1 MLVLHNSG
9 LFVKIAPIIEIGNI
23 MEAFLQEAK
32 ASSRVLSTLSG
43 AEKNR
48 ILKEMAEDLRT
59 NTEAILK
66 ANALDMSDAESNNL
80 APSLKDRLFLDESR
94 IEGMA
99 VAIEEIAGL
108 KEPVGRVLDGWVTED
123 GLKIEKVSVP
133 IGVIG
138 IIFESRPNVTSDTA
152 ALSFK
157 SSNVC
162 VLKGG
167 KEAQNSNE
175 AIAKVLQ
182 EVLKA
187 NDLPQALISLIP
199 DASREGVAKLI
210 KMDKYVDLIIPR
222 GGEGLIRYVSEN
234 ASVPVVKHDK
244 GQCHTYIDEDANVE
258 NAIAIAI
265 NAKVQRPG
273 VCNSMETLLV
283 DAAIAEEVLP
293 QLKTAFDEAHTELKG
308 CERTRESIEV
318 SQATE
323 ADYDTEYLANILN
336 IRVVDGVDG
345 AIDHIVRFGSGHSEA
360 IITENITTAEA
371 FLNSID
377 AAAVYVNASTRFT
390 DGGAFGFGAEVGIST
405 NKLHARGP
413 MGIEGLTTYKFK
425 IYGSGQI
432 R

>member
-1 MLVLHNSG
+1 M
-9 LFVKIAPIIEIGNI
+9 
-23 MEAFLQEAK
+23 MEAFLAK
-32 ASSRVLSTLSG
+32 AKESSRVLSTLSG

-48 ILKEMAEDLRT
+48 ILKEMAEALRANNPT
-59 NTEAILK
+59 LLK
-66 ANALDMSDAESNNL
+66 ANALDMADAEVNNL
-80 APSLKDRLFLDESR
+80 APSLKDRLLLDESR
-94 IEGMA
+94 IDAMA
-99 VAIEEIAGL
+99 VAIEEIAAL

-138 IIFESRPNVTSDTA
+138 IIYESRPNVTSDTA

-157 SSNVC
+157 SANVC

-182 EVLKA
+182 AVLKA
-187 NDLPQALISLIP
+187 NDLPEALISLIP

-210 KMDKYVDLIIPR
+210 KMDKYVDLIVPR

-283 DAAIAEEVLP
+283 DATIAEEVLP
-293 QLKTAFDEAHTELKG
+293 QLKVAFDEAHTELKG
-308 CERTRESIEV
+308 CALTQKSIEV
-318 SQATE
+318 APATE
-323 ADYDTEYLANILN
+323 EDYDTEYLANILN
-336 IRVVDGVDG
+336 IRVVDGVEG
-345 AIDHIVRFGSGHSEA
+345 AIEHIVRYGSGHSEA

-371 FLNSID
+371 FLNGID

>member
-1 MLVLHNSG
+1 
-9 LFVKIAPIIEIGNI
+9 
-23 MEAFLQEAK
+23 MEQFLSEAK
-32 ASSRVLSTLSG
+32 SASRVLSTLSG
-43 AEKNR
+43 SDKNR
-48 ILKEMAEDLRT
+48 ILKEMASALRENTKDL
-59 NTEAILK
+59 EV
-66 ANALDMSDAESNNL
+66 ANAKDMEDGKRNNL
-80 APSLKDRLFLDESR
+80 TSALMDRLFLDESR
-94 IEGMA
+94 IDSMA

-123 GLKIEKVSVP
+123 GLKIEKVSIA

-138 IIFESRPNVTSDTA
+138 IIYESRPNVTSDTA
-152 ALSFK
+152 ALCFK

-167 KEAQNSNE
+167 KEAENSNR
-175 AIAKVLQ
+175 AIAQ
-182 EVLKA
+182 VLKDVLVK
-187 NDLPQALISLIP
+187 NDLPSSLISLIP
-199 DASREGVAKLI
+199 DSSREGVNKLI

-222 GGEGLIRYVSEN
+222 GGAGLIKHVSEN
-234 ASVPVVKHDK
+234 ATVSVVKHDK
-244 GQCHTYIDEDANVE
+244 GQCHTYIDKDAKID

-283 DAAIAEEVLP
+283 DSAIAKDTLP
-293 QLKTAFDEAHTELKG
+293 KLKVAFDEANTQLKG
-308 CERTRESIEV
+308 CTNTQAIIEV
-318 SQATE
+318 DDVTE
-323 ADYDTEYLANILN
+323 EDFDTEYLANILN
-336 IRVVDGVDG
+336 IKVVDGVDG
-345 AIDHIVRFGSGHSEA
+345 AIEHIVKFGSGHSEA
-360 IITENITTAEA
+360 IITENISSAEV
-371 FLNSID
+371 FLNAID

-425 IYGSGQI
+425 IYGQGQT

>member
-1 MLVLHNSG
+1 
-9 LFVKIAPIIEIGNI
+9 

-32 ASSRVLSTLSG
+32 ASSRVLSSLSG
-43 AEKNR
+43 ADKNR
-48 ILKEMAEDLRT
+48 ILKEMAAALRV
-59 NTEAILK
+59 NTGEILK
-66 ANALDMSDAESNNL
+66 ANTKDMRDADTNNL
-80 APSLKDRLFLDESR
+80 APSLKDRLFLDEGR
-94 IEGMA
+94 VDGMA
-99 VAIEEIAGL
+99 VAIEEIAAL
-108 KEPVGRVLDGWVTED
+108 KEPVGRVLEGWVTED

-138 IIFESRPNVTSDTA
+138 IIYESRPNVTSDTA

-167 KEAQNSNE
+167 KEAQHSNE

-182 EVLKA
+182 SVLKT
-187 NDLPQALISLIP
+187 NDLPEALISLIP
-199 DASREGVAKLI
+199 DASREGVSKLI
-210 KMDKYVDLIIPR
+210 KMDKYVDLIVPR

-244 GQCHTYIDEDANVE
+244 GQCHTYIDEDANIE
-258 NAIAIAI
+258 NAIAIAL

-273 VCNSMETLLV
+273 VCNAMETLLV
-283 DAAIAEEVLP
+283 DEAISQEILP
-293 QLKTAFDEAHTELKG
+293 QLKVAFDEAHTQLKG
-308 CERTRESIEV
+308 CAVTQKSIDV
-318 SQATE
+318 APATE
-323 ADYDTEYLANILN
+323 TDYDTEYLANILN
-336 IRVVDGVDG
+336 MRVVKGVNG
-345 AIDHIVRFGSGHSEA
+345 AIDHIIRFGSGHSEA
-360 IITENITTAEA
+360 IITENITTAEV
-371 FLNSID
+371 FLNGID

>member
-1 MLVLHNSG
+1 
-9 LFVKIAPIIEIGNI
+9 
-23 MEAFLQEAK
+23 MEAFLAK
-32 ASSRVLSTLSG
+32 AKESSRVLSTLSG

-48 ILKEMAEDLRT
+48 ILKEMAEALRA
-59 NTEAILK
+59 NTPTLLK
-66 ANALDMSDAESNNL
+66 ANALDMADAEVNNL
-80 APSLKDRLFLDESR
+80 APSLKDRLLLDEER
-94 IEGMA
+94 IDGMA
-99 VAIEEIAGL
+99 VAIEEIAAL

-138 IIFESRPNVTSDTA
+138 IIYESRPNVTSDTA

-157 SSNVC
+157 SANVC

-182 EVLKA
+182 EVLKK
-187 NDLPQALISLIP
+187 NDLPEALISLIP

-210 KMDKYVDLIIPR
+210 KMDKYVDLIVPR

-244 GQCHTYIDEDANVE
+244 GQCHTYIDEDANIE

-283 DAAIAEEVLP
+283 DTAIAEEVLP
-293 QLKTAFDEAHTELKG
+293 QLKSAFDAAHTELKG
-308 CERTRESIEV
+308 CEFTQKSIEV
-318 SQATE
+318 APATE
-323 ADYDTEYLANILN
+323 EDYDTEYLANILN
-336 IRVVDGVDG
+336 IRVVDGVEG
-345 AIDHIVRFGSGHSEA
+345 AIEHIVRFGSGHSEA

-371 FLNSID
+371 FLNGID

>member
-1 MLVLHNSG
+1 
-9 LFVKIAPIIEIGNI
+9 
-23 MEAFLQEAK
+23 MEAFLEEAK
-32 ASSRVLSTLSG
+32 ASSRVLAGISG
-43 AEKNR
+43 ADKNR
-48 ILKEMAEDLRT
+48 ILKEMAQALRAST
-59 NTEAILK
+59 AEILK
-66 ANALDMSDAESNNL
+66 ANALDMEDADRNDL
-80 APSLKDRLFLDESR
+80 TPALKDRLLLDESR
-94 IEGMA
+94 VEGMA
-99 VAIEEIAGL
+99 VAVEEIAAL

-138 IIFESRPNVTSDTA
+138 IIYESRPNVTSDTA

-167 KEAQNSNE
+167 KEAQHSNE
-175 AIAKVLQ
+175 AIAKVLRA
-182 EVLKA
+182 VLKQ
-187 NDLPQALISLIP
+187 NGLPEALISLIP

-210 KMDKYVDLIIPR
+210 KMDKYVDLIVPR

-258 NAIAIAI
+258 NAIRIAI

-273 VCNSMETLLV
+273 VCNAMETLLV
-283 DAAIAEEVLP
+283 DAAIAKEVLP
-293 QLKTAFDEAHTELKG
+293 LLKEAFDEAHTELKG
-308 CERTRESIEV
+308 CSETQEIIEV
-318 SQATE
+318 APATE
-323 ADYDTEYLANILN
+323 VDFDTEYLANILN
-336 IRVVDGVDG
+336 IRVVDSVEG
-345 AIDHIVRFGSGHSEA
+345 AIDHIVRYGSGHSEA

-371 FLNSID
+371 FLNGID
-377 AAAVYVNASTRFT
+377 AAVVYVNASTRFT

>member
-1 MLVLHNSG
+1 
-9 LFVKIAPIIEIGNI
+9 
-23 MEAFLQEAK
+23 MEQFLQEAK
-32 ASSRVLSTLSG
+32 EGSRVLATLSG

-48 ILKEMAEDLRT
+48 LLREMADGLRMCVMDII
-59 NTEAILK
+59 E
-66 ANALDMSDAESNNL
+66 ANALDMKAAEENNL
-80 APSLKDRLFLDESR
+80 SSALKDRLLLDEER

-99 VAIEEIAGL
+99 VAIEEIAAL
-108 KEPVGRVLDGWVTED
+108 KEPVGRVLDGWMTED
-123 GLKIEKVSVP
+123 GLKIEKVSIP

-138 IIFESRPNVTSDTA
+138 IIYESRPNVTSDTA
-152 ALSFK
+152 ALCFK
-157 SSNVC
+157 SNNVC

-167 KEAQNSNE
+167 KEAEHSNV
-175 AIAKVLQ
+175 AVARVLQ
-182 EVLKA
+182 NVLA
-187 NDLPQALISLIP
+187 RNNLPVSLISLLP

-210 KMDKYVDLIIPR
+210 KMDKYVDLIVPR

-234 ASVPVVKHDK
+234 ATVPVVKHDK
-244 GQCHTYIDEDANVE
+244 GQCHTYIDKDANVD
-258 NAIAIAI
+258 NAVKIAV
-265 NAKVQRPG
+265 NAKCQRPG
-273 VCNSMETLLV
+273 VCNAMETLLV
-283 DAAIAEEVLP
+283 DKAVASEVLP
-293 QLKTAFDEAHTELKG
+293 QLKAAFDAEGTRLKG
-308 CERTRESIEV
+308 CADTRSIIEADEV
-318 SQATE
+318 TE

-336 IRVVDGVDG
+336 VRVVEGVEG
-345 AIDHIVRFGSGHSEA
+345 AIDHIIRHGSGHSEA

-425 IYGSGQI
+425 IYGSGQT